1 MGTRGA
7 VYGLWV
13 IAFVV
18 PPEPGLEVAG
28 SVGGG
33 KYRVVG
39 CAETAPTY
47 YSETSYAGSVRYRAE
62 NGLTVAA
69 DGSRATESVRQGPDG
84 PRDGYSVAGRVGWHA
99 RYGGGEAG
107 VGAFHHDGKTQAMP
121 SATLWLGLPEIHA
134 FGTLLANRYAVNQG
148 DFTVG
153 IGHSGPWVNAS
164 LGAGVQGVVLDL
176 EAKVAR
182 WVAPTVSV
190 RVQDRDNWNV
200 AAGLTFRWDPGRYSA
215 GASGE

>member
-39 CAETAPTY
+39 CAETAATY
-47 YSETSYAGSVRYRAE
+47 YNETSYAGSVRYRAE
-62 NGLTVAA
+62 SGISVAA
-69 DGSRATESVRQGPDG
+69 DASRSTGSVREGPDG

-107 VGAFHHDGKTQAMP
+107 VGAFNHDGKTQAMP
-121 SATLWLGLPEIHA
+121 SATLWLGLPEVHA
-134 FGTLLANRYAVNQG
+134 FGTLMANRYAVDQG

-153 IGHSGPWVNAS
+153 IGHSGPWLNAS
-164 LGAGVQGVVLDL
+164 VGAGVQGLVADA
-176 EAKVAR
+176 EAKIWR
-182 WVAPTVSV
+182 HVAPTVSV
-190 RVQDRDNWNV
+190 RLQDHNNWNV
-200 AAGLTFRWDPGRYSA
+200 AAGLTFRWDPAADSRR
-215 GASGE
+215 E